1 LHLGSEEGKDAER
14 RMGMRREG
22 RALEESG
29 DGERSGKEVRR
40 TRAGR
45 ALPEAAPPPIGS
57 SS

>member
-1 LHLGSEEGKDAER
+1 LEEGKDAER
-14 RMGMRREG
+14 RTGMRREG